1 MEFNTDLCFAED
13 SIEPCR
19 TCGIYFTHGLGMD
32 QELVKPLFD
41 TDDAASPTGMVEI
54 MEQMSA
60 WKMHVARDD
69 GRPQYMCISC
79 IAEFQKLLKFKRSCL
94 ETQEQFGELELQRE
108 HNGVVIKREIEA
120 EPDEKFCG
128 FVYLDI
134 SDEEEISDEDGS
146 RRVSAAFDI
155 PHVPIKEEHM
165 ARVPIQTKPTFL
177 PPEPKELGRPIE
189 SNSKGMENDKL
200 NGMFSA
206 SSDDANPLVNS
217 DDEEEEVII
226 KFTYD
231 DDDEAAATLP
241 QPFVESPTVV
251 SCKLCS
257 YDSPN
262 EEAHLEH
269 MQRMHLLKDWEC
281 HYCAKKFISA
291 PESRLKFHM
300 KWHKLQRHLK
310 CPMCGFFCSSKETL
324 KTHKKAVHT
333 RTKCTFCGKNIR
345 TNLLQRHLKTHL
357 EDPQAD
363 SADRLNL
370 LQQAQVHAET
380 SSPKVVSPITVA
392 AANREPL
399 SFAEYPPP
407 LAFTTPEQEDSCVSA
422 TTEDIPSAKDSASA
436 LEPPAIV
443 NSPESV
449 NNICVV
455 QCAFC
460 SDTFDDTVQLGAHV
474 LATHGKP
481 KKRLHSPDETPPP
494 IKPAKV
500 SKPEIDDALPPATPM
515 EKSFA
520 ENANS
525 NISDGSLNGSSQR
538 FEQKQHNENDKTYL
552 RCPLCQKTF
561 NLQFKLNRHMAQHKP
576 PI

>member
-19 TCGIYFTHGLGMD
+19 ACGIYFTHGLGLD

-41 TDDAASPTGMVEI
+41 TDDAASPTDMVEI
-54 MEQMSA
+54 LEQMSA

-79 IAEFQKLLKFKRSCL
+79 IAEFRKLLKFKRSCL

-165 ARVPIQTKPTFL
+165 ARVPIQSKTTFL
-177 PPEPKELGRPIE
+177 PPEPKELGPSIE
-189 SNSKGMENDKL
+189 SNFKEMESDKL
-200 NGMFSA
+200 NGMFC
-206 SSDDANPLVNS
+206 DD
-217 DDEEEEVII
+217 DFQEEEEEDVII

-231 DDDEAAATLP
+231 DDDEAAATVP
-241 QPFVESPTVV
+241 QPLVESQAVV

-281 HYCAKKFISA
+281 HYCAKKFTSA
-291 PESRLKFHM
+291 PESRIKFHM

-345 TNLLQRHLKTHL
+345 TNLMQRHLKTHL
-357 EDPQAD
+357 EDSTDQ
-363 SADRLNL
+363 LNL
-370 LQQAQVHAET
+370 LHQPEVDVET
-380 SSPKVVSPITVA
+380 FSPTAVPIIPETTGSP
-392 AANREPL
+392 EPL
-399 SFAEYPPP
+399 SPAESPLP
-407 LAFTTPEQEDSCVSA
+407 LASTTPEEEDFCVSA
-422 TTEDIPSAKDSASA
+422 TTEDVPAEEESASA

-443 NSPESV
+443 DSPEPDYSV
-449 NNICVV
+449 NDICVV

-460 SDTFDDTVQLGAHV
+460 SHTFDDTVQLGAHV
-474 LATHGKP
+474 LATHRKP
-481 KKRLHSPDETPPP
+481 KKRLHSPDKTPPS

-500 SKPEIDDALPPATPM
+500 SKQEIENILPLATPT
-515 EKSFA
+515 EETFA
-520 ENANS
+520 EDGNF
-525 NISDGSLNGSSQR
+525 NIIDGSLNGSSLYSEHKHQ
-538 FEQKQHNENDKTYL
+538 NDNNKPYS
-552 RCPLCQKTF
+552 RCPICHKTF
-561 NLQFKLNRHMAQHKP
+561 TLKFKLNRHMAKHKP